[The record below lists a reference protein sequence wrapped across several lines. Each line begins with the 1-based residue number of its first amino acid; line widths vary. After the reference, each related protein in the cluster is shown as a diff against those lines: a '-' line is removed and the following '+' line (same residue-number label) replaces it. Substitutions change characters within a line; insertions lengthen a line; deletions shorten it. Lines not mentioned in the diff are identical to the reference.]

1 MKAITTLLTAGLFAT
16 SAYAGS
22 GTSDIY
28 GGFAKGN
35 PELSRW
41 QPSVGEEM
49 AGVATPYTASG
60 SLDIYG
66 GFAKGDPDLYQW
78 QPSADEGM
86 AGVQPAVGDA
96 PYALGGSRD
105 SALFKSGSGGTSE
118 ANRVD
123 AYGGFAG
130 PDLPSSF

>member
-1 MKAITTLLTAGLFAT
+1 MKVITTLLTAGLFAT
-16 SAYAGS
+16 SAYGGS
-22 GTSDIY
+22 STSDIY

-35 PELSRW
+35 PDLERW
-41 QPSVGEEM
+41 QPSAGEEVT
-49 AGVATPYTASG
+49 GVATAYTGSG
-60 SLDIYG
+60 TTDIYG
-66 GFAKGDPDLYQW
+66 DFAKGDPDLYQW

-105 SALFKSGSGGTSE
+105 SALFKSGSGGTAKAS
-118 ANRVD
+118 RVD